1 MVDVNPKDPQEG
13 CKLLTKKKYK
23 KLTNKEKQLNKEVRT
38 ELRDKGIIP
47 PVKPK
52 LNRRKFA
59 KEVIEEW
66 QDYGDIFYLMKAFDC
81 MLPSVEIKTKVPIT
95 PEQIG
100 ALKVLK
106 IAMEYKKFV
115 EELKA
120 KGENTY
126 RIGELYNK
134 VIAPII
140 NL

>member
-1 MVDVNPKDPQEG
+1 MA
-13 CKLLTKKKYK
+13 KKKYK
-23 KLTNKEKQLNKEVRT
+23 KLTNKEKQENKEIRT
-38 ELRDKGIIP
+38 ELREKGIIP

-66 QDYGDIFYLMKAFDC
+66 QDHGDIFYLLKAVGC
-81 MLPSVEIKTKVPIT
+81 MLPSIEIKTKVTIS

-100 ALKVLK
+100 VLKALK

-140 NL
+140 TL

>member
-1 MVDVNPKDPQEG
+1 MITQKG
-13 CKLLTKKKYK
+13 CELVAKKKYK
-23 KLTNKEKQLNKEVRT
+23 KLTYKERQENKEIRE
-38 ELRDKGIIP
+38 ELREKGIIP

-66 QDYGDIFYLMKAFDC
+66 QDHGDIFYLPKAVGC
-81 MLPSVEIKTKVPIT
+81 MLPSIEIKTKEAIS

-100 ALKVLK
+100 ILKALK

-115 EELKA
+115 EDLRA
-120 KGENTY
+120 KGETKY
-126 RIGELYNK
+126 SVVELYEK